1 MPDDLATTA
10 NLLGALTVA
19 LGDEL
24 VAGIRRGS
32 RRGESAAAA
41 LLSIGTRPGTSVGA
55 LGRVIG
61 KEQSTAVRIVDR
73 LEEAG
78 LVTRGAASD
87 DARRVELRLTAKG
100 RREYRSILDARQEV
114 LARALDGL
122 DGEDRLQL
130 HALLDRLLTSLASTR
145 ERARNICRLCDHRV
159 CRGDACPVGR
169 RFEEVRGGHASETG
183 RSSR

>member
-1 MPDDLATTA
+1 MPHDLATTA

-19 LGDEL
+19 LSDEL
-24 VAGIRRGS
+24 VEGIERGS
-32 RRGESAAAA
+32 RLGESAADA
-41 LLSIGTRPGTSVGA
+41 LLSVGTRPGTGIGD

-78 LVTRGAASD
+78 LVTRGVASE

-100 RREYRSILDARQEV
+100 REEHRRILESRQEV
-114 LARALDGL
+114 LEGALDGL
-122 DGEDRLQL
+122 DQDDRLKL
-130 HALLDRLLTSLASTR
+130 HALLDRLLTSMASTR

-169 RFEEVRGGHASETG
+169 RFVEV
-183 RSSR
+183 